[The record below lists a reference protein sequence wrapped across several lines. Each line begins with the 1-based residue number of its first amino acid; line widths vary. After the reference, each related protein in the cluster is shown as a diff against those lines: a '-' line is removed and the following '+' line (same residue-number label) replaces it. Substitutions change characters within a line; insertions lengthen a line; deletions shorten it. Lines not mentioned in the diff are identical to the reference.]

1 MDEEE
6 EGVLRDA
13 ESLERH
19 ENVAPLTHMGALNEG
34 QPGYE

>member
-6 EGVLRDA
+6 VGALRDA
-13 ESLERH
+13 TTLERH